1 MIRKLIFAAWI
12 LILTF
17 DVNACTTAIISGKC
31 TPDGRPILWKHRDSG
46 AFENKLMYFNDGAY
60 PYIGLINS
68 NDSLGSEVWAG
79 SNSAGF
85 SIMNSASY
93 NLIIGED
100 PERKDE
106 EGIFMKRALQQCA
119 TLEDF
124 EQLLNETAGDRGI
137 EANFGVIDA
146 HGGAAY
152 YETDHHHYFKI
163 DADDPAAAPFGYIIR
178 TNYSFSGK
186 IDTGYGFIRYQ
197 TAADLFYQAVAEN
210 KLSLQFVITEA
221 DRNIY
226 QSLTKTDLR
235 KPPLPVSK
243 DHTKY
248 VSFEDYINRYTSVS
262 TMIVHGVMPGESP
275 DLTTIWT
282 IPGFP
287 LCSVAVPAWV
297 AAGSKLPSELT
308 APGAENSP
316 LCAKALQLKN
326 RSFPI
331 QRGSGKKY
339 LNLSELLNQQGDGI
353 LQMLPAIENKI
364 IIRTEPFLIKW
375 RSDGFNK
382 KEAQTLYDI
391 LDQMIKS
398 EFNKHFGF

>member
-1 MIRKLIFAAWI
+1 MIKKLIFAALSFI
-12 LILTF
+12 FIF
-17 DVNACTTAIISGKC
+17 DLYACTTAIISGKC

-46 AFENKLMYFNDGAY
+46 TFENKLMYFDDGSY
-60 PYIGLINS
+60 HYIGLINS
-68 NDSLGSEVWAG
+68 DDSLGTEVWAG

-93 NLIIGED
+93 NLIIGKE

-152 YETDHHHYFKI
+152 YETDHNHYFKI

-197 TAADLFYQAVAEN
+197 TAEELFYQAVAEN
-210 KLSLQFVITEA
+210 NLSVRFVVTKA

-226 QSLTKTDLR
+226 QSLIKTDLR
-235 KPPLPVSK
+235 KPPIPPSK
-243 DHTKY
+243 DHTKF

-287 LCSVAVPAWV
+287 LCSVAVPTWV
-297 AAGSKLPSELT
+297 AAGPELPSELT
-308 APGAENSP
+308 APGDTNSP
-316 LCAKALQLKN
+316 LCEKALQLKN
-326 RSFPI
+326 KCFPI
-331 QRGSGKKY
+331 KRGSGKKY
-339 LNLSELLNQQGDGI
+339 LNLAQLLNREGDGI
-353 LQMLPAIENKI
+353 LQITPVIENKI
-364 IIRTEPFLIKW
+364 IDKADPFLLKW
-375 RSDGFNK
+375 QDDGFNK
-382 KEAQTLYDI
+382 KEAQALYDI
-391 LDQMIKS
+391 FDEIIKS
-398 EFNKHFGF
+398 DFNRYFGF